1 LKPTPEQIMP
11 LPRLALT
18 LVALAFLFAV
28 VAPGSNVRAA
38 DTGHATAVSR
48 TLDNGLE
55 VVVIPDRRA
64 PVVTHMVWYKVG
76 SADEERGKSGIA
88 HFLEHLMF
96 KATKTAGERE
106 FSARIA
112 EIGGQEN
119 AFTTTDYTAYFQ
131 KVSPDALEMV
141 MRYEADRMEN
151 LVLTDANVLP
161 ERDVILEERRQRVDA
176 NPGAILGEAMNAS
189 LYANHPY
196 GIPIIGWEHEM
207 AQLDREDALA
217 FYDRF
222 YTPNNA
228 ILVIAGDVEPDAAFK
243 LAEDVYGK
251 VKRRAEPGVR
261 ERPREPEP
269 VAERRISYSDPRVA
283 TPSMTRTYVVPAYFT
298 AAPREAEALDIL
310 ATLLGGASTSRIRR
324 AMLVDEQIASGAGAY
339 YTGGYR
345 DYGEFTV
352 YAEPLPGKSIEEA
365 EARLDAIIEKLLKD
379 GVTEEEVAAARDM
392 LVRTTIFER
401 DSQGTMARIYGSV
414 LAAGGTVADIEE
426 WPDRVRSVTAAD
438 VNAAARKW
446 LDRRRSVTGLLLPKE
461 GS

>member
-1 LKPTPEQIMP
+1 MP
-11 LPRLALT
+11 LHRLAIALAGIAF
-18 LVALAFLFAV
+18 LVAGIL
-28 VAPGSNVRAA
+28 PGGPVRAGDA
-38 DTGHATAVSR
+38 GHATAITR
-48 TLDNGLE
+48 TLENGLE

-96 KATKTAGERE
+96 KGTKTAGERE
-106 FSARIA
+106 FSGKIA

-131 KVSPDALEMV
+131 KVSPNALEMV

-161 ERDVILEERRQRVDA
+161 ERDVILEERRQRVDSS
-176 NPGAILGEAMNAS
+176 PGAILGEAMNAA

-196 GIPIIGWEHEM
+196 GVPIIGWEHEM

-228 ILVIAGDVEPDAAFK
+228 ILVIAGDVEPEAAFK

-251 VKRRAEPGVR
+251 VRRRAEPGVR

-269 VAERRISYSDPRVA
+269 VAERRIAYSDPRVA
-283 TPSMTRTYVVPAYFT
+283 APSLTRSYVVPSYMT

-310 ATLLGGASTSRIRR
+310 STLLGGSSTSRIRR

-339 YTGGYR
+339 YAGGYR
-345 DYGEFTV
+345 DYGEFTI

-365 EARLDAIIEKLLKD
+365 EARLDAIIEGLLKD
-379 GVTEEEVAAARDM
+379 GVTEEEVAAARGM

-414 LAAGGTVADIEE
+414 LSAGGTVADIEE
-426 WPDRVRSVTAAD
+426 WPDRVKSVTVAD
-438 VNAAARKW
+438 VNEAARKW
-446 LDRRRSVTGLLLPKE
+446 LDRKRAVTGLLLPKE